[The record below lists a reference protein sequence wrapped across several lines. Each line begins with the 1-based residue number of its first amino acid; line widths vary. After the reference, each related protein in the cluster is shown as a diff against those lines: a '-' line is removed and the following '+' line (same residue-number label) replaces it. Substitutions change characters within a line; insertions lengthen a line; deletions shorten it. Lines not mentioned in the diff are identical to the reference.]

1 MRSALFLALQRLH
14 FSRQIAF
21 GVVCFVAVALL
32 RWPLFYVLFGL
43 GSVACTTAYQKLKP

>member
-1 MRSALFLALQRLH
+1 M
-14 FSRQIAF
+14 
-21 GVVCFVAVALL
+21 CFVAIALL